1 MMLDFTAI
9 GDAVNRASRL
19 QAQARHDEIVLDTAV
34 FQQIESTFPEI
45 FQEEMNLKGFPSTVL
60 SYRIPI
66 AVNVKNPIIINENN
80 KTPIRKKKGLCFSF
94 FTALLGSPCILGA
107 ALSPGAIVLAI
118 GSITGASLPSL
129 IPTPYLIDQWWVR
142 LPFIL
147 FALLA
152 TGINLYLVFNARNI
166 RKKLIYDGAKVQLSP
181 KEKRTEIWVLIL
193 SLLRILIIIL
203 GSLSHHLVMRHH
215 NYL

>member
-1 MMLDFTAI
+1 M
-9 GDAVNRASRL
+9 
-19 QAQARHDEIVLDTAV
+19 
-34 FQQIESTFPEI
+34 
-45 FQEEMNLKGFPSTVL
+45 
-60 SYRIPI
+60 
-66 AVNVKNPIIINENN
+66 
-80 KTPIRKKKGLCFSF
+80 
-94 FTALLGSPCILGA
+94 
-107 ALSPGAIVLAI
+107 VLAI

-129 IPTPYLIDQWWVR
+129 IPTPYFIDQWWVR

-193 SLLRILIIIL
+193 SLLTILIIIL
-203 GSLSHHLVMRHH
+203 GSLSHHFVMRHH
-215 NYL
+215 HFL